1 MMLGTENEDQGVWVE
16 EASETFVVDYTKI
29 QNIIT
34 LINEQKFQKNQ
45 RYEVGQLWESLD

>member
-1 MMLGTENEDQGVWVE
+1 MLGGESEDQGVWVE

-34 LINEQKFQKNQ
+34 LINEQKFQKDQ
-45 RYEVGQLWESLD
+45 RNEVGQLWEILG

>member
-1 MMLGTENEDQGVWVE
+1 MLEVENEDQGVWVE

-34 LINEQKFQKNQ
+34 LINEQKF
-45 RYEVGQLWESLD
+45 